1 MGTVIRSKIS
11 KKGKYYIPENRY
23 LELKYFC
30 RQYYDYKS
38 TAKYLEEVLIPAK
51 SGDATGIKSSDTS
64 DITAK
69 LATKLFIVNGKIDII
84 EKACLE
90 ADYDL
95 REYILESVTKGTP
108 FSVLEAKGI
117 PCSKNT
123 FYDRY
128 RKFFWL
134 LDRYR

>member
-11 KKGKYYIPENRY
+11 KRGKYYISENRY

-30 RQYYDYKS
+30 RQYYDYKNS
-38 TAKYLEEVLIPAK
+38 VRYLEEVLIPAK
-51 SGDATGIKSSDTS
+51 SSDATGVKSCDTS
-64 DITAK
+64 DVTAK
-69 LATKLFIVNGKIDII
+69 LATKLYLLNNKIDII
-84 EKACLE
+84 DQICTE
-90 ADYDL
+90 ADYEL
-95 REYILESVTKGTP
+95 REYLLEAVTKGTP
-108 FSVLEAKGI
+108 FSVLEARGI

-134 LDRYR
+134 LDKKR